1 MDTNHCNL
9 FLNRCNQR
17 ALPIFTQSSQEAP
30 VRLINQTKNTILAQD
45 VFIANT
51 PFKRI
56 KGLLGRKV
64 FLSGQ
69 AIILEPC
76 NSVHTFFMR
85 FPIDI
90 LFVDKNYKVIQA
102 IPKFN
107 PNRISRIYW
116 HSSKVIELPAGRL
129 VLTNTQVKDQLQLL
143 D

>member
-1 MDTNHCNL
+1 M
-9 FLNRCNQR
+9 
-17 ALPIFTQSSQEAP
+17 
-30 VRLINQTKNTILAQD
+30 RLINQTKNTILAQD

-90 LFVDKNYKVIQA
+90 LFVDKNYKVIEA
-102 IPKFN
+102 IPKLN

-116 HSSKVIELPAGRL
+116 HSNRAIELPAERL
-129 VLTNTQVKDQLQLL
+129 NLTNTQAKDQLQLL